1 MLSSTMSKIINVLL
15 YQLGWFSCLLGAAWG
30 YPLSGALF
38 ALLLM
43 AVHLVLTESRKSEF
57 YLMLCACL
65 LGVVLDTAQ
74 QAAGVF
80 TFKTDP
86 VWPLW
91 LPLWIFVIWA
101 QFSTLFHYALYWLK
115 GRFVLAALFG
125 LIGGPLAYWGGA
137 RLGAAQMGEHL
148 FASIA
153 SLALVWGLVMPALLW
168 LSTRLDHREGR
179 YRRIDI
185 NLLNR
190 KRKRYV

>member
-1 MLSSTMSKIINVLL
+1 MLSSITSKIINILL

-30 YPLSGALF
+30 YPLKGAFF
-38 ALLLM
+38 ALLLIV
-43 AVHLVLTESRKSEF
+43 VHLVLAESRKSEL

-65 LGVVLDTAQ
+65 LGITIDTAQ

-86 VWPLW
+86 AWPIW

-101 QFSTLFHYALYWLK
+101 QFATLLRYALNWLS
-115 GRFVLAALFG
+115 GRYLLAAFFG

-153 SLALVWGLVMPALLW
+153 SLALIWALVMPGLMW
-168 LSTRLDHREGR
+168 ISTRLDPQEGR
-179 YRRIDI
+179 YRRLAV
-185 NLLNR
+185 NLLGR
-190 KRKRYV
+190 KRKRHV